1 MFPLKLN
8 WLLRFRIWNVDKTLP
23 PLLNRVQSRDAP
35 APTLTTIPERALPK
49 TLPIKQ
55 REILP
60 RLKEGGAFIK
70 FSHDPQIQAAEIE
83 KTLQRYLK
91 ENPVKPW
98 FNPFRRVRAF
108 LVHGKPWVE
117 DLNRFPSSRLK
128 VQFLPSEPGQQ
139 AAELSQETLYTLFR
153 KYGKLAD
160 ITQQPADSKDP
171 IKFAYLN
178 FVRVRHAVMAK
189 NCMHGYTVAPVAGG
203 GSIGTV
209 LQLSYEQKIKAHW
222 IRDWLVNHPR
232 IVLPLFAALAAT
244 VTVAVFDP

>member
-1 MFPLKLN
+1 M
-8 WLLRFRIWNVDKTLP
+8 RFRFWGTDKTIP
-23 PLLNRVQSRDAP
+23 SLLSRVQNPNKP
-35 APTLTTIPERALPK
+35 APSLVTIPERALPK

-60 RLKEGGAFIK
+60 RLKEGGAFVK
-70 FSHDPQIQAAEIE
+70 FSHDPEIQASEIE

-91 ENPVKPW
+91 ESPVKPW

-128 VQFLPSEPGQQ
+128 VQFLPYEPGQQ
-139 AAELSQETLYTLFR
+139 AAELSQESLYTLFR
-153 KYGKLAD
+153 QYGKLAD
-160 ITQQPADSKDP
+160 IAPQPADSKDP

-189 NCMHGYTVAPVAGG
+189 NCMHGYTVPLAQG
-203 GSIGTV
+203 GSSAGTV
-209 LQLSYEQKIKAHW
+209 LKLGYEQKIKAHW
-222 IRDWLVNHPR
+222 IQDWLFNHPR

-244 VTVAVFDP
+244 FTVAVFDPYD